1 MKDTT
6 MRKPERFDE
15 NEPLL
20 ENGVL
25 DSGAWRAAVAPEELR
40 ETLLEQTCAA
50 VRFRAR
56 RRRMLLG
63 GAVAAAYAAG
73 LITAFLAFGGTP
85 ESPGT
90 TPVLSEV
97 AHSTPLPETPP
108 AGPVFGAT
116 RVSFMTR
123 RILSGVMPRGFR
135 ASWAVPRVP
144 MSAP

>member
-73 LITAFLAFGGTP
+73 LFAALRSLERGAAEAILAEWP
-85 ESPGT
+85 E
-90 TPVLSEV
+90 
-97 AHSTPLPETPP
+97 
-108 AGPVFGAT
+108 
-116 RVSFMTR
+116 
-123 RILSGVMPRGFR
+123 GVGVGCALRDRLFR
-135 ASWAVPRVP
+135 ASEPSYTSGR
-144 MSAP
+144 